1 MKKNGSSIEKIGNG
15 IDSFQIVGNDVYYI
29 SKANQYLMKLNLK
42 DNTDKEVIERKVK
55 TFNIYEKTIY
65 YAVNEDS
72 EQAIY
77 KGKINGKK
85 TEKVTDLSSANVI
98 ISVVGKW
105 VYYTDKVE
113 DSPYYYT
120 IYKVKTNGEDKQK
133 VNI

>member
-1 MKKNGSSIEKIGNG
+1 
-15 IDSFQIVGNDVYYI
+15 
-29 SKANQYLMKLNLK
+29 MKLNLK

-77 KGKINGKK
+77 KKKINGKK

-105 VYYTDKVE
+105 VYYTDKIE

>member
-72 EQAIY
+72 EVNASYIVSIDLHTVDGSRH
-77 KGKINGKK
+77 GKRIFN
-85 TEKVTDLSSANVI
+85 L
-98 ISVVGKW
+98 
-105 VYYTDKVE
+105 
-113 DSPYYYT
+113 
-120 IYKVKTNGEDKQK
+120 
-133 VNI
+133 